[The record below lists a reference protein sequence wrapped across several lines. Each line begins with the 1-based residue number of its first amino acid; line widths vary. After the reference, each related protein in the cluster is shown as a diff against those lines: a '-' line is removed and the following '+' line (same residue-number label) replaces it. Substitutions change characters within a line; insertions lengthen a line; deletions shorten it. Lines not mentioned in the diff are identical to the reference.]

1 MIQAGSGLR
10 LAAEA
15 AEQMLIGGD
24 VIGKKFES
32 NETAETGVL
41 GLINH
46 SHSAAA
52 ELFDHLVMR
61 DGLADH
67 VRLGESLAAIL
78 GRMGEEVNAETTTCS
93 TRRVGLNPS
102 SGIGSPILLP
112 CLLV

>member
-1 MIQAGSGLR
+1 MVLQRFVFEVLHGDECTAVVIAYVVNGADVRMIQAGSGLR

-61 DGLADH
+61 DGLANH
-67 VRLGESLAAIL
+67 A
-78 GRMGEEVNAETTTCS
+78 
-93 TRRVGLNPS
+93 RVGNPWRQS
-102 SGIGSPILLP
+102 
-112 CLLV
+112 

>member
-24 VIGKKFES
+24 VVGKKFES

-46 SHSAAA
+46 SHSAAT
-52 ELFDHLVMR
+52 ELFDHPVMR
-61 DGLADH
+61 DGLAVHDFWFWENQH
-67 VRLGESLAAIL
+67 GNRLRIREKRSI
-78 GRMGEEVNAETTTCS
+78 
-93 TRRVGLNPS
+93 PP
-102 SGIGSPILLP
+102 SGIFNRPHHNWP
-112 CLLV
+112 AFETRQQRQ